1 MGKVV
6 MTRVDARLIHGQV
19 AARWT
24 NHLNA
29 TKIVVIDDDT
39 AKDKLLIEL
48 FRVAAPMGTNVRVYS
63 IDQGIAAWQ
72 KDEFGA
78 GKIIVIFKTVDT
90 CLDEIEP
97 TEIVILLDIL
107 GVLTS
112 RSCEEYSFLKDHK
125 SLLINCTCKY
135 SSLCYNYFEVQKC
148 LTLYFSQIY
157 YSLFK

>member
-90 CLDEIEP
+90 AALAYEKGFHFKSVNIGQSPKREDRKNVYNSVHLSADELLKLKEL
-97 TEIVILLDIL
+97 TER
-107 GVLTS
+107 GVDVYFHSTPDD
-112 RSCEEYSFLKDHK
+112 RKASFSEIAAKM
-125 SLLINCTCKY
+125 
-135 SSLCYNYFEVQKC
+135 
-148 LTLYFSQIY
+148 
-157 YSLFK
+157 